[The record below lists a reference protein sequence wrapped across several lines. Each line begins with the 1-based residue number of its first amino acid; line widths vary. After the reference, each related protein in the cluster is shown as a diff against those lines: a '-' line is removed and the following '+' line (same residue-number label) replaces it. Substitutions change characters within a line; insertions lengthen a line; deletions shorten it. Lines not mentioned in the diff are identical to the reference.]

1 MAITLNNGVT
11 FKIGA
16 TSAST
21 TDLSTYVTNIQ
32 INREYDQ
39 VETTA
44 MGSSGRTYIA
54 GLEQSTITVTFNN
67 EYSSATGVNQ
77 VVEALVGTKAYFE
90 STPGAGSV
98 SASNPKYS
106 GNILIA
112 SWSPINGAPG
122 DLATVDVTWNVVGA
136 ITKATS

>member
-44 MGSSGRTYIA
+44 KIGRA
-54 GLEQSTITVTFNN
+54 HV
-67 EYSSATGVNQ
+67 
-77 VVEALVGTKAYFE
+77 
-90 STPGAGSV
+90 
-98 SASNPKYS
+98 
-106 GNILIA
+106 
-112 SWSPINGAPG
+112 
-122 DLATVDVTWNVVGA
+122 
-136 ITKATS
+136 